1 MKKTYY
7 FDKGKITKVSSK
19 QMPTSIDDAG
29 TGWIY
34 TDISGMVKPELQKIS
49 GQWQVVET
57 ATPEQIQ
64 KFNQAK
70 QQEQFENFMQ
80 KKLAEG
86 QEYYASKSKA
96 ITMQLFGRPQSEVNP
111 IIIEIDDSITPILDK
126 IKTGDWYSAM
136 LLQLPQPTIQEV
148 VDILNEVKTDIQNYV
163 QENYH

>member
-1 MKKTYY
+1 MKRSYY
-7 FDKGKITKVSSK
+7 YKEFKPVKVTSK
-19 QMPTSIDDAG
+19 QMPTTIDNTG

-34 TDISGMVKPELQKIS
+34 ADVSGIVKPELQKVN
-49 GQWQVVET
+49 GKWQIVET
-57 ATPEQIQ
+57 GTPAEIQ
-64 KFNQAK
+64 AYNQAK
-70 QQEQFENFMQ
+70 QQEQFDQFMQ

-96 ITMQLFGRPQSEVNP
+96 ITMQLFGRPQNIVNP
-111 IIIEIDDSITPILDK
+111 IILEIDNSVTPILDK